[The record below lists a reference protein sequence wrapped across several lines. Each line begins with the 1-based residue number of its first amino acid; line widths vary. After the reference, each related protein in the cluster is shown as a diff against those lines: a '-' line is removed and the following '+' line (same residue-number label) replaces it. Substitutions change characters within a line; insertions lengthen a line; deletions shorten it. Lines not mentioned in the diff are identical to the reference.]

1 MPSIF
6 PIAIFRNAPA
16 HQPRGAHHRTF
27 AARLARLERL
37 GRLARPWPLRRAAA
51 LLAVVCLAIGVTGCA
66 ARQAAPEQPAA
77 PVEWRLTPEAAT
89 TYYYLLLEQASRTGN
104 LRDAMTAIEK
114 LVALDP
120 SPRVFIDGGSFL
132 LSRKEP
138 TLARQVLQEGV
149 TRYPDDLDITL
160 LLVETYLEENRTGD
174 ALYTLRAF
182 TSAHGEDEQARQE
195 LALLLVK
202 TRNFAEADKL
212 LSGIAERNRT
222 PVLRYYHARALVGLN
237 RHSEALGQLRKA
249 VKAAPDFL
257 EAWAEL
263 AFIYELRKDY
273 VEAERT
279 YEQIITLD
287 ESNQDVW
294 LRLIAISLK
303 LNNPAK
309 AYELARQG
317 PETFGFLLT
326 AATLFLEEK
335 FYEQADA
342 LLTVVKDT
350 PGAPEE
356 VYFYLAVLSFEGKR
370 DPAGA
375 IHWLGEITPS
385 NKFHDR
391 ALRLKSQLQF
401 ETGDLNAALATLKE
415 GQKTYPGQKEFW
427 QMEAQL
433 YLNSNKPEEALAVMN
448 EARRFWPDDAEVAF
462 MRGIILDE
470 RGMKAEAFTVMEQVV
485 AEHPRHAQAL
495 NYVGYTLAE
504 QGRDLD
510 RALEYIQ
517 RALEESPDSTY
528 IIDSLAW
535 THYRRGELN
544 EAWQAI
550 SRAVDQGASDPTIWE
565 HYGDI
570 AAALGKK
577 AEARKGY
584 RKALEMSPANAAD
597 ITAKLKNL

>member
-1 MPSIF
+1 MPSILR
-6 PIAIFRNAPA
+6 IAPARNAA
-16 HQPRGAHHRTF
+16 GTLAAIRAPRRT
-27 AARLARLERL
+27 AAAETFVGKSGRSRIGSLA
-37 GRLARPWPLRRAAA
+37 RAAA
-51 LLAVVCLAIGVTGCA
+51 LLAAVCLATGVSGCA
-66 ARQAAPEQPAA
+66 TRQPTPEQPAA
-77 PVEWRLTPEAAT
+77 PVEWRLSPDAAT
-89 TYYYLLLEQASRTGN
+89 TYYYLLLEQAGRNGN
-104 LRDAMTAIEK
+104 MRDALTAIEQ

-132 LSRKEP
+132 LSRKEA

-174 ALYTLRAF
+174 ALYTLRSF
-182 TSAHGEDEQARQE
+182 VTAHGDDEQARQE

-212 LSGIAERNRT
+212 LAAIAERNRT

-370 DPAGA
+370 DPAEA
-375 IHWLGEITPS
+375 LHWLSEITPT
-385 NKFHDR
+385 NKYHDR
-391 ALRLKSQLQF
+391 ALRLKSQLQY
-401 ETGDLNAALATLKE
+401 ETGDLTGALATLKE
-415 GQKTYPGQKEFW
+415 GQKLYPGQKEFW

-433 YLNSNKPEEALAVMN
+433 YLNSDKPEAALTVMD
-448 EARRFWPDDAEVAF
+448 EARRFWPDDAEIAF

-470 RGMKAEAFTVMEQVV
+470 RGQKAEAFAMMEQVI
-485 AEHPRHAQAL
+485 ADHPRHAQAL

-510 RALEYIQ
+510 RALELIT

-544 EAWQAI
+544 EAWRAI
-550 SRAVDQGASDPTIWE
+550 GRAVELGASDPTIWE

-597 ITAKLKNL
+597 VTAKLKNL

>member
-1 MPSIF
+1 MPSILR
-6 PIAIFRNAPA
+6 IAPVRNAAAPLA
-16 HQPRGAHHRTF
+16 ASRASRRT
-27 AARLARLERL
+27 ASGPTSNRSRIGSLAR
-37 GRLARPWPLRRAAA
+37 AVV
-51 LLAVVCLAIGVTGCA
+51 LLAAVCLATGVTGCA
-66 ARQAAPEQPAA
+66 TRQATSEQPAA

-89 TYYYLLLEQASRTGN
+89 TYYYLLLEQAARTGN
-104 LRDAMTAIEK
+104 LHDAMTAIEQ

-120 SPRVFIDGGSFL
+120 SPRVFTDGGSFL

-138 TLARQVLQEGV
+138 TLARQVLQEGAA
-149 TRYPDDLDITL
+149 RYPDDLDIAL

-174 ALYTLRAF
+174 ALYTLRSF
-182 TSAHGEDEQARQE
+182 VNAHGDDEQARQE

-212 LSGIAERNRT
+212 LSGISERNRT

-375 IHWLGEITPS
+375 IRWLSEITPS
-385 NKFHDR
+385 NKYHDR
-391 ALRLKSQLQF
+391 ALRLKSQLLY
-401 ETGDLNAALATLKE
+401 ETGDLTGALATLKE
-415 GQKTYPGQKEFW
+415 GQKIYPGQKEFW

-433 YLNSNKPEEALAVMN
+433 YLNSDKPEEALAVME
-448 EARRFWPDDAEVAF
+448 EARRFWPGDAEIAF

-470 RGMKAEAFTVMEQVV
+470 RGMKDEAFTMMEQVI

-510 RALEYIQ
+510 RALELIQ

-535 THYRRGELN
+535 AHYRRGELN

-550 SRAVDQGASDPTIWE
+550 GRAVELGASDPTIWE

-570 AAALGKK
+570 AAAIGKK

-584 RKALEMSPANAAD
+584 RKALEMSPANAVD
-597 ITAKLKNL
+597 IAAKLKKL

>member
-1 MPSIF
+1 
-6 PIAIFRNAPA
+6 
-16 HQPRGAHHRTF
+16 
-27 AARLARLERL
+27 
-37 GRLARPWPLRRAAA
+37 RAAA
-51 LLAVVCLAIGVTGCA
+51 LLAAVCLAVGVSGCA
-66 ARQAAPEQPAA
+66 TRQPAPEKPAP
-77 PVEWRLTPEAAT
+77 PVEWRLSPDAAT
-89 TYYYLLLEQASRTGN
+89 TYYYLLLEQAGRTGN
-104 LRDAMTAIEK
+104 MRDALTAIEQ

-132 LSRKEP
+132 LSRKEV

-174 ALYTLRAF
+174 ALYTLRSFA
-182 TSAHGEDEQARQE
+182 TAHGEDEQARQE

-212 LSGIAERNRT
+212 LSGIADRNRT

-356 VYFYLAVLSFEGKR
+356 VYFYLAVLSFEGRR

-375 IHWLGEITPS
+375 LHWLSEISPS
-385 NKFHDR
+385 NKYHDR
-391 ALRLKSQLQF
+391 ALRLKSQLQY
-401 ETGDLNAALATLKE
+401 ESGDLTGALATLKE
-415 GQKTYPGQKEFW
+415 GQKLYPGQKEFW

-433 YLNSNKPEEALAVMN
+433 YLNSDKPEAALAVMD
-448 EARRFWPDDAEVAF
+448 EARKFWPDDAEIAF

-470 RGMKAEAFTVMEQVV
+470 RGQKAEAFAMMEQVI
-485 AEHPRHAQAL
+485 ADHPRHAQAL

-510 RALEYIQ
+510 RALELIT

-550 SRAVDQGASDPTIWE
+550 GRAVELGASDPTIWE

-597 ITAKLKNL
+597 VTAKLKNL